1 MEVSLNSEPVE
12 TDSQRSPEG
21 IKTSEQI
28 FQEEQQYLAPGVQ
41 SIGLH
46 SRLVMER
53 GNGVFLTDVNGK
65 TYLDFFSGV
74 TVGSL
79 GHGHPKYSAAL
90 KEQVDRV
97 TTGSFCTPNRMA
109 FLKRLAG
116 LAPGDLKRTQLY
128 SGGSEAVEAAL
139 RLARAYTRKFET
151 IAFWGGF
158 HGKTGGVLGLVGDKF
173 KHQHGPQ
180 SPGGF
185 LSPYA
190 NCARCPFGVKHP
202 ECSFLC
208 VEFLRKKIRHET
220 TGAIAAILVEPVQG
234 TSGNVVP
241 PPGYLQALQSVAREY
256 EALLIADE
264 MITGFGRTGKLFGV
278 EHDGIVPD
286 IMTLGKGMGG
296 GFPVSA
302 LISTDEIVS
311 ARPFCLPSASSS
323 SYGGNPLASA
333 AARVTLD
340 TIMEEDLV
348 ENSRRVGDWILEKI
362 RSWEP
367 RYSFM
372 GRLQGQGL
380 MIGLDLVRDKS
391 SGEPWT
397 AEACGELFQRG
408 LREGIILMISSSA
421 LRINPALTISQEE
434 AAQGLETLEKLFDNA
449 ERDGLFLR

>member
-1 MEVSLNSEPVE
+1 VEVSLNSEPVE
-12 TDSQRSPEG
+12 TDSQRSPDG
-21 IKTSEQI
+21 IETSERI

-46 SRLVMER
+46 SRLVIER
-53 GNGVFLTDVNGK
+53 GNGVYLTDVNGK

-79 GHGHPKYSAAL
+79 GHSHPKYTAAL
-90 KEQVDRV
+90 KQQVDRV
-97 TTGSFCTPNRMA
+97 TFGSFCTPHRAA
-109 FLKRLAG
+109 FVKRLAG
-116 LAPGDLKRTQLY
+116 LVPGELKRTQLY

-139 RLARAYTRKFET
+139 RLAKAYTQKFE
-151 IAFWGGF
+151 IIGFWGGF

-180 SPGGF
+180 GPGGF
-185 LSPYA
+185 LTPYA
-190 NCARCPFGVKHP
+190 NCARCPFQVKHP

-208 VEFLRKKIRHET
+208 VEFLREKIRHET
-220 TGAIAAILVEPVQG
+220 TGSIAALIVEPVQG

-241 PPGYLQALQSVAREY
+241 PPGYLQALQSVAREN

-264 MITGFGRTGKLFGV
+264 MITGFGRTGTLFGV
-278 EHDGIVPD
+278 EHDGVVPD

-302 LISTDEIVS
+302 LVSTDEIVS

-333 AARVTLD
+333 AANVTLE
-340 TIMEEDLV
+340 TILEEGLV
-348 ENSRRVGDWILEKI
+348 DNSRRVGGWILEQI

-367 RYSFM
+367 RYSFL
-372 GRLQGQGL
+372 GRLQGKGL
-380 MIGLDLVRDKS
+380 MIGLDLVRDKP
-391 SGEPWT
+391 SGEPWS

-408 LREGIILMISSSA
+408 LQAGIILMISSSA
-421 LRINPALTISQEE
+421 LRINPALTLSQEE
-434 AAQGLETLEKLFDNA
+434 AALGLEKLEKLFDKA
-449 ERDGLFLR
+449 ERDSLFLR